1 MEPFT
6 EDMRAAVLTVSDRCA
21 AGTRLDESGP
31 AVVRMLEA
39 AGLRVVCTRTL
50 PDEMTEIAHELR
62 HCAAK
67 ADLVLTTG
75 GTGLAPRD
83 VTPEATI
90 TVCDRRVD
98 GLSELMRTAG
108 LAETPRA
115 ALSRAICGCIGSS
128 LVVNLPGS
136 PAGAQTSLKAI
147 LHLLPHALHL
157 LAGRTAHEGET
168 PGSSR

>member
-62 HCAAK
+62 HC
-67 ADLVLTTG
+67 
-75 GTGLAPRD
+75 GLAPRD